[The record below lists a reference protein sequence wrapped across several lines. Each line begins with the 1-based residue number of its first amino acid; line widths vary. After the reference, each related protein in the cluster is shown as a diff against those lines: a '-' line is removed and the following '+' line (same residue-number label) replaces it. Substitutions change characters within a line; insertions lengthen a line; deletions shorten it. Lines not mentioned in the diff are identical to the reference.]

1 MEDFYVFFPLNFF
14 KHLYFTQILNK
25 KGMIEEITHFR
36 SQFPTLMLVANYDA
50 FVPSAEMKPSYDSFG
65 SGVVV
70 MMNIMREFYKIVK
83 QNLKLK

>member
-1 MEDFYVFFPLNFF
+1 M
-14 KHLYFTQILNK
+14 
-25 KGMIEEITHFR
+25 THFR

-50 FVPSAEMKPSYDSFG
+50 FSPSAEMKPGYDIFG

-70 MMNIMREFYKIVK
+70 LLNIMREFYKIVK